1 MTNKHD
7 ITRTHREN
15 PLWCANEIAAHLG
28 CTSAYVRATAR
39 RYHLPIP
46 LQTRVIRGET
56 LEALGRAARTAGLT
70 LADIGRIANARRVH
84 RAAMAGDAE

>member
-7 ITRTHREN
+7 IARAHREH

-39 RYHLPIP
+39 RNYLPIP
-46 LQTRVIRGET
+46 LQTCVIRGET
-56 LEALGRAARTAGLT
+56 LEALGRAARDAGLT
-70 LADIGRIANARRVH
+70 LADIGRIANSRRVH
-84 RAAMAGDAE
+84 RTAMEEAE